1 MERDELEQWLCAR
14 SALPPTPAVIAEAL
28 GLPADELA
36 DTTLLRTV
44 MRLRSLRFTLAVLHD
59 TFAADM
65 DVWTWLESPRAEL
78 NGLTPRAALMLGREA
93 SVEALAVE
101 TWNET
106 ISIAGAA

>member
-1 MERDELEQWLCAR
+1 MERDELQQWLCDR

-36 DTTLLRTV
+36 DTTLLRTISRV
-44 MRLRSLRFTLAVLHD
+44 GSLRFTLAVLHD
-59 TFAADM
+59 AFAADM
-65 DVWTWLESPRAEL
+65 DVWRWLESPRAEL
-78 NGLTPRAALMLGREA
+78 NGLTPRTALMLGREA

-106 ISIAGAA
+106 VSLAGAA